1 MNTRVFLL
9 VLALWAAP
17 GVHAQ
22 ALPELDLKAAYAYN
36 FAALT
41 QWPPAPRASFNF
53 CVFGDDGLADAM
65 RGLEGKALH
74 GRSVAVARLGALTA
88 IRDCDLLYVGKD
100 EARSLPRI
108 AELLGDA
115 PVLTVTDAPQPQ
127 PAAVVIVPDGR
138 RLAFEVD
145 VERSRRAGLKPSAAL
160 LGLAPNLRRPLN

>member
-22 ALPELDLKAAYAYN
+22 ALPELDLKATYAYN

-100 EARSLPRI
+100 EAPNLPRI
-108 AELLGDA
+108 AELLA
-115 PVLTVTDAPQPQ
+115 DAPQPQ

-160 LGLAPNLRRPLN
+160 LGLARNLRRPLN